1 MADLSTN
8 YMDDILAESMNGK
21 RKYRITRADG
31 SFEEVTLE
39 DISEYEQIG
48 SVFGAGDI
56 NRTNQAVNEK
66 FDSGD
71 VVDPMETTVP
81 GFAADALA
89 VKNQFNEQNK
99 NFATPTLL
107 ATITPETDGQWK
119 TISAISDWK
128 EYDELV
134 FIGNGSW
141 GESSDDENANGF
153 YLTVKTAIIP
163 TNFILTCMPYLGI
176 SSSHPNSELKIK
188 FPSTKKLQYMS
199 YTSSGGTMD
208 NLKIY
213 GKKV

>member
-39 DISEYEQIG
+39 DISEYEQRG

-99 NFATPTLL
+99 KLVYSILDVISFEHTIYIGQAPDSNSFIIPYGVTYEKTPSSIIVELTSLHYATPIIMDKTNNQCTLAIL
-107 ATITPETDGQWK
+107 KSAGNAGDITIT
-119 TISAISDWK
+119 
-128 EYDELV
+128 
-134 FIGNGSW
+134 GN
-141 GESSDDENANGF
+141 
-153 YLTVKTAIIP
+153 L
-163 TNFILTCMPYLGI
+163 ILI
-176 SSSHPNSELKIK
+176 E
-188 FPSTKKLQYMS
+188 
-199 YTSSGGTMD
+199 
-208 NLKIY
+208 
-213 GKKV
+213 

>member
-56 NRTNQAVNEK
+56 NRTNQAVNDK

-99 NFATPTLL
+99 KFDNTISSE
-107 ATITPETDGQWK
+107 TITIPENDMYIAPCDGMVN
-119 TISAISDWK
+119 ISGNTSNTQYGHFSLVINNITVFMIQNTSTSSNTCVYAYKVYKGDAIKCTS
-128 EYDELV
+128 
-134 FIGNGSW
+134 GNGGSI
-141 GESSDDENANGF
+141 N
-153 YLTVKTAIIP
+153 YC
-163 TNFILTCMPYLGI
+163 NFI
-176 SSSHPNSELKIK
+176 
-188 FPSTKKLQYMS
+188 KKQ
-199 YTSSGGTMD
+199 
-208 NLKIY
+208 
-213 GKKV
+213 